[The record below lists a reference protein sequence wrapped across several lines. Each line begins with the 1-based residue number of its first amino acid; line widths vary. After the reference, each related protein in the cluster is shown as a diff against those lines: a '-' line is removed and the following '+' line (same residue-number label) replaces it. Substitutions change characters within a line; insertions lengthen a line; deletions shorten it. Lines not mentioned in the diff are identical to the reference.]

1 MSRQNSPNY
10 LVKTFILIVFLILYG
25 CQGAQDVPPTTPSG
39 GESETPPEPAAET
52 AVPDPISTPTPA
64 PLPEL
69 SFAIQTTIPIPA
81 TGEMVTNET
90 GVSVQIGPDALGDDV
105 TAELSQ
111 WEIDPSWRGALE
123 QAYTIDAPF
132 VSLAAAGTNDS
143 QGRAVLRLPAP
154 SADSRL
160 VIFLDNTYLAVLDVP
175 PQDGFLETAVRLG
188 PANSDAMEQVGSLTP
203 GGSLQVSVL
212 TPRSTAA
219 IKRHLGKPALADGRS
234 CGLTELSPGDAD
246 HNYSLISHCRKSAD
260 GTVQVNFLS
269 ASQFSDAEGDQL
281 ADVVA
286 AAMTRYGTELGFTA
300 AKLTVG
306 SPLEVVVEPG
316 SGDPRYR
323 SLNGVIYLP
332 VDAAKGMIGGDT
344 HDTLHEMAHWI
355 QDEEYN
361 MAWAYWSGGKT
372 WWLETAAENMV
383 MLHDPAYIPQ
393 NLTAYGPVTV
403 GNQLALQLS
412 PYQWPGDLY
421 VQAQLVK
428 LNMCD
433 DTAVCPLSE
442 KSFIAAINAGTYPYD
457 DAGVQSKLSAN
468 LNAYAQY
475 LLGAAPG
482 SGNTAIP
489 LGDPVASGGGYGE
502 FVEIRQTT
510 KSDYDLVFPAE
521 SAQMKKNS
529 DDLGE
534 TIQVAAALQK
544 DGVYPLKISSGFDG
558 RNPGL
563 PVKLT
568 IQPGAPFWYRVGNDA
583 PQFNDGS
590 QELVL
595 QPIHLTMGLPGVR
608 LVALGKA
615 GGETFQATVSQIDL
629 QGTWL
634 ILPGEPVSDNIVCQD
649 ASAASES
656 ESVTI
661 HASKE
666 LPITLPTILSAMGD
680 FRPDATG
687 NGLTWEWNDGRIPG
701 EAAAEVHSLL
711 QFSGAALPTV
721 DKVQVQL
728 ETEWQRATSQAP
740 AQPQWPPLILGL
752 AMVVPGVWGWRKG
765 KNPYAILPLFLAT
778 FLLVGCFGFG
788 LDMWGTV
795 KTDMELT
802 ELEYLGGETIPT
814 VGLDSLPTDTPLWKL
829 RGTAVYDVNF
839 YYTATDEGQDAA
851 VATCTG
857 TATYNIEV
865 QIFKDIVLNLDQ

>member
-1 MSRQNSPNY
+1 MSRQNSPIS
-10 LVKTFILIVFLILYG
+10 LVKTFFLIVFLLLSG
-25 CQGAQDVPPTTPSG
+25 CQKAKDVSPTIPSG
-39 GESETPPEPAAET
+39 EESETFPEPAVET
-52 AVPDPISTPTPA
+52 AVPSPISTPIPA

-69 SFAIQTTIPIPA
+69 SFAVQTTIPIPA
-81 TGEMVTNET
+81 TGEAVTNEDSVT
-90 GVSVQIGPDALGDDV
+90 VQIGPDVLAEGA
-105 TAELSQ
+105 TAELST
-111 WEIDPSWRGALE
+111 WEIDPSWRQALE
-123 QAYTIDAPF
+123 QSYKIDAPF
-132 VSLAAAGTNDS
+132 VSLAATGANDS
-143 QGRAVLRLPAP
+143 QGRAVLRLPALN
-154 SADSRL
+154 SDSRL
-160 VIFLDNTYLAVLDVP
+160 VTIIDNTYLAMLDVT
-175 PQDGFLETAVRLG
+175 PQDGFLATAVRLG
-188 PANSDAMEQVGSLTP
+188 PANSDTMEQVGSLTP
-203 GGSLQVSVL
+203 GGSLQYTVL
-212 TPRSTAA
+212 TPLAA
-219 IKRHLGKPALADGRS
+219 ASVKSHLSKPALANGRS
-234 CGLTELSPGDAD
+234 CGIDLDPNFGRIT
-246 HNYSLISHCRKSAD
+246 HCRKSGD
-260 GTVQVNFLS
+260 GKVQVTFLWGID
-269 ASQFSDAEGDQL
+269 FSDDNGDQL
-281 ADVVA
+281 ADA
-286 AAMTRYGTELGFTA
+286 ITTAMARYGNELGFTA
-300 AKLTVG
+300 AKLTPQ
-306 SPLEVVVEPG
+306 SPMQVVVETR
-316 SGDPRYR
+316 SGDPRYK

-332 VDAAKGMIGGDT
+332 VDAAKGMIGGDV

-393 NLTAYGPVTV
+393 NLTAYGPVTA
-403 GNQLALQLS
+403 GSQLALQLS

-428 LNMCD
+428 LNMCN

-457 DAGVQSKLSAN
+457 DASAQSKLSAN
-468 LNAYAQY
+468 LDAYAQY
-475 LLGAAPG
+475 LLGVTPG
-482 SGNTAIP
+482 SGNVAIP

-521 SAQMKKNS
+521 SAQMKKSS
-529 DDLGE
+529 DALGE
-534 TIQVAAALQK
+534 TIQVAATLQK
-544 DGVYPLKISSGFDG
+544 DGVYPLKVASGFDG

-568 IQPGAPFWYRVGNDA
+568 IQPGAPFWYRVGSDA

-595 QPIHLTMGLPGVR
+595 QPIHLTMGLPGMR
-608 LVALGKA
+608 LVALGQA
-615 GGETFQATVSQIDL
+615 GGETFQAAVSQIDL
-629 QGTWL
+629 QGAWI
-634 ILPGEPVSDNIVCQD
+634 ILPSEPVSDNIVCQD

-661 HASKE
+661 HANKE
-666 LPITLPTILSAMGD
+666 LPISLPTIIGVMGD
-680 FRPDATG
+680 FRPDPAG
-687 NGLTWEWNDGRIPG
+687 NGLTWEWNNGRIPG

-721 DKVQVQL
+721 DKVQVQM
-728 ETEWQRATSQAP
+728 ETEWLRATSQAP
-740 AQPQWPPLILGL
+740 AQPQWPPLFLGL

-765 KNPYAILPLFLAT
+765 KKPYAILPLFLAT

-788 LDMWGTV
+788 FNLWGTV
-795 KTDMELT
+795 KTDMQFT

-814 VGLDSLPTDTPLWKL
+814 VGLESMPTDLPLWKL

-839 YYTATDEGQDAA
+839 NFAATEESQDTA

-857 TATYNIEV
+857 TATYNVEV

>member
-1 MSRQNSPNY
+1 MSLQKPLFSLIQIIILLTLL
-10 LVKTFILIVFLILYG
+10 LVSG
-25 CQGAQDVPPTTPSG
+25 CQNTEAVPTTVPSAG
-39 GESETPPEPAAET
+39 ET
-52 AVPDPISTPTPA
+52 AVPAEPSSTTAPAATPTTA

-69 SFAIQTTIPIPA
+69 TFAVQATAPIPA
-81 TGEMVTNET
+81 NGEAVTNEA
-90 GVSVQIGPDALGDDV
+90 GVTVQIGPDVLAEGV
-105 TAELSQ
+105 TAELST
-111 WEIDPSWRGALE
+111 WEIDPSWRQALE
-123 QAYTIDAPF
+123 QAYAIDAPF
-132 VSLAAAGTNDS
+132 VSLAVADVNDS
-143 QGRAVLRLPAP
+143 QGRAVLRLPAA

-160 VIFLDNTYLAVLDVP
+160 VAIIDNTYLAILDTL

-188 PANSDAMEQVGSLTP
+188 PTNSDAMEQVGSLTP
-203 GGSLQVSVL
+203 GGSLQYTVL
-212 TPRSTAA
+212 TPLATASV
-219 IKRHLGKPALADGRS
+219 KSHLSKPAMANGRS
-234 CGLTELSPGDAD
+234 CGIDMDPNFGRIT
-246 HNYSLISHCRKSAD
+246 HCRKSGD
-260 GTVQVNFLS
+260 GKVQVTFLWGID
-269 ASQFSDAEGDQL
+269 FSDDDGDQL
-281 ADVVA
+281 ADAIA
-286 AAMTRYGTELGFTA
+286 AAMTRYGDELGFTA
-300 AKLTVG
+300 AKLIPQ
-306 SPLEVVVEPG
+306 SPMQVVVETR
-316 SGDPRYR
+316 SGDPRYK

-332 VDAAKGMIGGDT
+332 VDAAKGMVGGDT
-344 HDTLHEMAHWI
+344 YDTLHEMAHWI

-393 NLTAYGPVTV
+393 NLTAYGPVTA
-403 GNQLALQLS
+403 GNQLALQMS

-457 DAGVQSKLSAN
+457 DAGAQGKLSAN
-468 LNAYAQY
+468 LDAYAQY

-482 SGNTAIP
+482 SGNTAMP

-521 SAQMKKNS
+521 SAQMKKGS
-529 DDLGE
+529 DALGE
-534 TIQVAAALQK
+534 TIQVSAALQK
-544 DGVYPLKISSGFDG
+544 DGVYPLKVSSGFDG

-615 GGETFQATVSQIDL
+615 DGETFQATVSQIDL

-666 LPITLPTILSAMGD
+666 LPISLPTIIGVMGD
-680 FRPDATG
+680 FRPDAAG

-701 EAAAEVHSLL
+701 DAAAEIHSLL

-721 DKVQVQL
+721 DKVQVQM
-728 ETEWQRATSQAP
+728 ETEWQRATSQAS

-752 AMVVPGVWGWRKG
+752 AMVVPGMWSWRKG
-765 KNPYAILPLFLAT
+765 KKPYAILPLFLAV

-795 KTDMELT
+795 KTDMQLT

-829 RGTAVYDVNF
+829 HGTAVYDVSF
-839 YYTATDEGQDAA
+839 YYAATEESQDAA

-857 TATYNIEV
+857 TATYNVEV